1 MSSLTPHN
9 FLKMD
14 IALFGSKV
22 STGEAGQFSSMGE
35 IILIQGVPVL
45 FSKPLPIDEA
55 HWNVLKSKGC

>member
-55 HWNVLKSKGC
+55 H